1 MTRRRVLA
9 AVHAGVWMLVLV
21 TSGCGPS
28 DSLQSGTP
36 DGVSALAVSDQGVPP
51 LSLPDLSSME
61 EWVQNEVRERHATLQ
76 DLRSKNPK
84 ASDVQIASAY
94 GSLGLVLMAAKQYE
108 AAAASYLNANAL
120 AAHDMRWPYYLG
132 QLRLITQDRSE
143 AAEWFERVLE
153 LAPSDEAALVSLA
166 RLYFDQGRFREA
178 DRLFTHATVIE
189 PRSAAAWAGLGQ
201 TALADGDYRRAAESL
216 ERALEIDPGGG
227 RAHYPLAMA
236 YRALGERDLAAAHLE
251 RRGSRQ
257 PRLSDPLML
266 VYYDVLE
273 SAMMLE
279 RRGNQALEDGDYQ
292 TAIDFFRRGI
302 DLEPNNSSVR
312 QRLAAALVMT
322 GDRQG
327 AVEQLEEALRHAPDF
342 AEAHVGLAALLELDG
357 QLPEAIDRYALAVK
371 YEPRYVE
378 ARLGLALALHA
389 SRQLEEALPHYLQVA
404 ETEPS
409 VVEAWI
415 GRAEVLILLERYAE
429 AREWMNAARRV
440 HPDQPDLRQLDELFT
455 AASRP

>member
-1 MTRRRVLA
+1 MSQHWPYRIRAYR
-9 AVHAGVWMLVLV
+9 
-21 TSGCGPS
+21 PS
-28 DSLQSGTP
+28 RF
-36 DGVSALAVSDQGVPP
+36 
-51 LSLPDLSSME
+51 PDLSSME

-94 GSLGLVLMAAKQYE
+94 GSLGLVLMAAKQYD

-440 HPDQPDLRQLDELFT
+440 HPDQPDLRQLDELLT

>member
-28 DSLQSGTP
+28 DSIQSGTP

-189 PRSAAAWAGLGQ
+189 SRSAAAWAGLGQ

-266 VYYDVLE
+266 VYYEVLE
-273 SAMMLE
+273 SAMILE

-440 HPDQPDLRQLDELFT
+440 HPDQPDLRQLDELLT